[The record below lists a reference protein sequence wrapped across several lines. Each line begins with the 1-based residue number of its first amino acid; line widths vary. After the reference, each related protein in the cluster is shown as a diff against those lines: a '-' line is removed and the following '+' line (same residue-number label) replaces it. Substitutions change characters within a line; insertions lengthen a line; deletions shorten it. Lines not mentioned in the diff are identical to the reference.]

1 MVALLAL
8 ALSIGFVDSVN
19 PSTLGPALYLAT
31 GRQAARNVA
40 LFAAGAFGVY
50 TVGGIA
56 IALGP
61 GQALL
66 DVLPHPG
73 HRVVHLFELY
83 GGVLAVL
90 LAVGLWLKRRSIE
103 RRLGRARSERGGH
116 GPFLLGAGIML
127 VELPTAFPYFALI
140 AAVVGSGRRLVDQV
154 VVLLLF
160 NLIFVAPLLAIVAL
174 CAFAQERSAGTL
186 ELWRMRINRLGPILL
201 PAIVLIAGIVLVAV
215 GAAGLT

>member
-1 MVALLAL
+1 
-8 ALSIGFVDSVN
+8 
-19 PSTLGPALYLAT
+19 
-31 GRQAARNVA
+31 
-40 LFAAGAFGVY
+40 
-50 TVGGIA
+50 
-56 IALGP
+56 
-61 GQALL
+61 
-66 DVLPHPG
+66 
-73 HRVVHLFELY
+73 
-83 GGVLAVL
+83 
-90 LAVGLWLKRRSIE
+90 
-103 RRLGRARSERGGH
+103 
-116 GPFLLGAGIML
+116 ML